1 MIKAFK
7 YTFFLILIFL
17 MVFVLI
23 FNFSPNFKKTVQ
35 LKLVNQIDDI
45 ASNRISRNPNANG
58 SVAAEFINIPI
69 EVRKIAPDIM
79 QITGVGN
86 THVIKTSEG
95 DVMFDTG
102 LSIQA
107 AKQMSALSKVYP
119 EVNISDIILSH
130 SHADHTGGFKFWFE
144 DGMNIITH
152 VEFEEEQRYLKE
164 LETYLWNRNRTLFP
178 WMPETPPKLDLLSTG
193 GVKPTLLVENNAPYK
208 FTKGGMDFEVYALP
222 GAEGS
227 DNLVLWLPQRRI
239 LFSGDFFGPLFP
251 QFPNIFTMRGEKIRK
266 PFEYIKSLQKIIDLD
281 PVIIIPSHKGPIDNK
296 FFIDEGLR
304 KILGATQH
312 VHNETIKGMNN
323 GKTVEE
329 LMRKVKLPTELN
341 ISQEHGKVSWAVKSI
356 WEYYSTWFHFDRTTE
371 LYAVPQSDVYTDLLG
386 IIDTVEMQ
394 KLIQIYIERGEFL
407 KALHL
412 IEIVLFDNDYQGP
425 VLDFE
430 NIVLKELLKQANNT
444 TKNSYEIYW
453 LNHKLT
459 NNQVRLEA
467 Q

>member
-17 MVFVLI
+17 MGFFLI

-45 ASNRISRNPNANG
+45 ASNRISSNPNAKG
-58 SVAAEFINIPI
+58 SVAAEFINISI

-107 AKQMSALSKVYP
+107 AKQISALSKVYP
-119 EVNISDIILSH
+119 EVNVSHVILSH
-130 SHADHTGGFKFWFE
+130 SHADHTGGFKFWFK
-144 DGMNIITH
+144 DGMQIITH

-178 WMPETPPKLDLLSTG
+178 WIPETPPKLDLLLTG
-193 GVKPTLLVENNAPYK
+193 GVKPTLLVDNNAPYK
-208 FTKGGMDFEVYALP
+208 FTKGGMDFEIYALS

-281 PVIIIPSHKGPIDNK
+281 PIMIIPSHKEPIDNK

-323 GKTVEE
+323 GQTVEE
-329 LMRKVKLPTELN
+329 LMRTVKLPTDLS

-356 WEYYSTWFHFDRTTE
+356 WEYYSTWFHFDKTTE

-394 KLIQIYIERGEFL
+394 KLIQIYIDRSEFL

-412 IEIVLFDNDYQGP
+412 IEIVLADNDYQGP

-430 NIVLKELLKQANNT
+430 NVVLKELLKQANNT

-459 NNQVRLEA
+459 NNQARLEA

>member
-17 MVFVLI
+17 MGFFLI

-45 ASNRISRNPNANG
+45 ASNRISSNPNAKG

-107 AKQMSALSKVYP
+107 AKQISALSKVYP
-119 EVNISDIILSH
+119 EVNVSHVILSH
-130 SHADHTGGFKFWFE
+130 SHADHTGGFKFWFK
-144 DGMNIITH
+144 DGMQIITH

-178 WMPETPPKLDLLSTG
+178 WMPETPPKLDLLLTG
-193 GVKPTLLVENNAPYK
+193 GVKPTLLVDNNAPFK
-208 FTKGGMDFEVYALP
+208 FTKGGMDFEIYALS

-266 PFEYIKSLQKIIDLD
+266 PFEYIKSLQKIIALD
-281 PVIIIPSHKGPIDNK
+281 PIMIIPSHKEPIDNK

-304 KILGATQH
+304 KIIGATQH

-323 GKTVEE
+323 GQTVEE
-329 LMRKVKLPTELN
+329 LMRTVKLPTELS

-356 WEYYSTWFHFDRTTE
+356 WEYYSTWFHFDKTTE

-394 KLIQIYIERGEFL
+394 KLIQIYIDRSEFL

-412 IEIVLFDNDYQGP
+412 IEIVLADNDYQGP

-430 NIVLKELLKQANNT
+430 NVVLKELLKQANNT

-459 NNQVRLEA
+459 NNQARLEA

>member
-17 MVFVLI
+17 VGFFLI

-45 ASNRISRNPNANG
+45 ASNRISSNPNAKG

-107 AKQMSALSKVYP
+107 AKQISALSKVYP
-119 EVNISDIILSH
+119 EVNVSHVILSH
-130 SHADHTGGFKFWFE
+130 SHADHTGGFKFWFK
-144 DGMNIITH
+144 DGMQIITH

-178 WMPETPPKLDLLSTG
+178 WMPETPPKLDLLLTG
-193 GVKPTLLVENNAPYK
+193 GVKPTLLVDNNAPYK
-208 FTKGGMDFEVYALP
+208 FTKGGMDFEIYALS

-266 PFEYIKSLQKIIDLD
+266 PFEYIKSLQKIIALD
-281 PVIIIPSHKGPIDNK
+281 PIMIIPSHKEPIDNK

-323 GKTVEE
+323 GQTVEE
-329 LMRKVKLPTELN
+329 LMRTVKLPTDLS

-356 WEYYSTWFHFDRTTE
+356 WEYYSTWFHFDKTTE

-394 KLIQIYIERGEFL
+394 KLIQIYIDRSEFL

-412 IEIVLFDNDYQGP
+412 IEIVLADNDYQGP

-430 NIVLKELLKQANNT
+430 NVVLKELLKQANNT

-459 NNQVRLEA
+459 NNQARLEA

>member
-17 MVFVLI
+17 MGFFLI

-45 ASNRISRNPNANG
+45 ASNRISSNPNAKG

-107 AKQMSALSKVYP
+107 AKQISALSKVYP
-119 EVNISDIILSH
+119 EVNVSHVILSH
-130 SHADHTGGFKFWFE
+130 SHADHTGGFKFWFK
-144 DGMNIITH
+144 DGMQIITH

-178 WMPETPPKLDLLSTG
+178 WMPETPPKLDLLLTG
-193 GVKPTLLVENNAPYK
+193 GVKPTLLVDNNAPYK
-208 FTKGGMDFEVYALP
+208 FTKGGMDFEIYALS

-251 QFPNIFTMRGEKIRK
+251 QFPNIFTTR
-266 PFEYIKSLQKIIDLD
+266 
-281 PVIIIPSHKGPIDNK
+281 
-296 FFIDEGLR
+296 
-304 KILGATQH
+304 
-312 VHNETIKGMNN
+312 
-323 GKTVEE
+323 
-329 LMRKVKLPTELN
+329 
-341 ISQEHGKVSWAVKSI
+341 
-356 WEYYSTWFHFDRTTE
+356 
-371 LYAVPQSDVYTDLLG
+371 
-386 IIDTVEMQ
+386 
-394 KLIQIYIERGEFL
+394 
-407 KALHL
+407 
-412 IEIVLFDNDYQGP
+412 
-425 VLDFE
+425 
-430 NIVLKELLKQANNT
+430 
-444 TKNSYEIYW
+444 
-453 LNHKLT
+453 
-459 NNQVRLEA
+459 
-467 Q
+467 

>member
-17 MVFVLI
+17 MGFFLI

-45 ASNRISRNPNANG
+45 ASNRISSNPNAKG

-107 AKQMSALSKVYP
+107 AKQISALSKVYP
-119 EVNISDIILSH
+119 EVNVSHVILSH
-130 SHADHTGGFKFWFE
+130 SHADHTGGFKFWFK
-144 DGMNIITH
+144 DGMQIITH

-178 WMPETPPKLDLLSTG
+178 WMPETPPKLDLLLTG
-193 GVKPTLLVENNAPYK
+193 GVKPTLLVDNNAPYK
-208 FTKGGMDFEVYALP
+208 FTKGGMDFEIYALS

-281 PVIIIPSHKGPIDNK
+281 PIMIIPSHKEPIDNK

-323 GKTVEE
+323 GQTVEE
-329 LMRKVKLPTELN
+329 LMRTVKLPTELS

-356 WEYYSTWFHFDRTTE
+356 WEYYSTWFHFAKTTE

-394 KLIQIYIERGEFL
+394 KLIQIYIDRSEFL

-412 IEIVLFDNDYQGP
+412 IEIVLADNDYQGP

-430 NIVLKELLKQANNT
+430 NVVLKELLKQANNT

-453 LNHKLT
+453 LNYKLT
-459 NNQVRLEA
+459 NNQARLEA